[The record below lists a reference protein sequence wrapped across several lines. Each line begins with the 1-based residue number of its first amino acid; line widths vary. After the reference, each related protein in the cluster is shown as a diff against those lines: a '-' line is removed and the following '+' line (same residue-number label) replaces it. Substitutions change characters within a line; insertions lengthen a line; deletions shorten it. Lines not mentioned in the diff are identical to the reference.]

1 MTSPESPLPDELS
14 SAPLGGR
21 MRSRRAIA
29 SAIVLVAG
37 GAVAGGILSST
48 LGASAATS
56 PTPNPSAPAP
66 ASPAPGAKH
75 GPFAGIR
82 ANLLTGTVTAVAAD
96 SVTIK
101 TSTATTTYSVSST
114 SHISINELGAGALSG
129 VKVGDSV
136 HFTTTTATS
145 NVIADLLDGNGGARF
160 GMGGP
165 GGPGDMGGM
174 GGMGGAGGP
183 GGSGGFAGRGPGGAA
198 GPFAGVK
205 PQTGTVTAVGSDTV
219 TIKTSTATTTFTTT
233 STSRI
238 DKNGKATLADVKV
251 GDTVFFSTTT
261 DGGTVIAALHDG
273 KLPTMAF
280 GDRHGFG
287 GPGAPGGSAGPVPTA
302 STAPTGTG
310 TSA

>member
-1 MTSPESPLPDELS
+1 MTSPESPLLDTLS
-14 SAPLGGR
+14 SAPRGGR
-21 MRSRRAIA
+21 WRSRRAIA

-56 PTPNPSAPAP
+56 PAPNPSAPAP
-66 ASPAPGAKH
+66 ASPAPGEKH
-75 GPFAGIR
+75 GPFSSIR
-82 ANLLTGTVTAVAAD
+82 ANLLTGTVTAVTAD

-101 TSTATTTYSVSST
+101 TSTAATTYSVTST
-114 SHISINELGAGALSG
+114 SHISIDELGAGALSG
-129 VKVGDSV
+129 VKVGDTV

-145 NVIADLLDGNGGARF
+145 TVIADLLDGNAGFR
-160 GMGGP
+160 GGP
-165 GGPGDMGGM
+165 GGPGGF
-174 GGMGGAGGP
+174 
-183 GGSGGFAGRGPGGAA
+183 GGFAGGRGPDGAA

-219 TIKTSTATTTFTTT
+219 TIKTSTATTTFSTT

-287 GPGAPGGSAGPVPTA
+287 GPGGPSAPDGSAGPVPNA

>member
-66 ASPAPGAKH
+66 ASPAPGDKH

-82 ANLLTGTVTAVAAD
+82 ANLITGTVTAVAAD

-101 TSTATTTYSVSST
+101 TSAATTTYSVTST

-129 VKVGDSV
+129 VKVGDTV

-165 GGPGDMGGM
+165 GGPGGPGGMGGM
-174 GGMGGAGGP
+174 GGMGG
-183 GGSGGFAGRGPGGAA
+183 AGRGPGGAA

-205 PQTGTVTAVGSDTV
+205 PQTGTVTAVGSETV

-261 DGGTVIAALHDG
+261 EGSTVIATLHDG
-273 KLPTMAF
+273 KMPTMGF

-287 GPGAPGGSAGPVPTA
+287 GPGAPGGSAGPVPNA

>member
-48 LGASAATS
+48 LGASAASS

-66 ASPAPGAKH
+66 ASPAPGDKH

-101 TSTATTTYSVSST
+101 TSTATTTYSVTST

-129 VKVGDSV
+129 VKVGDTV

-165 GGPGDMGGM
+165 GGPGGPGGMGGM
-174 GGMGGAGGP
+174 GGMGG
-183 GGSGGFAGRGPGGAA
+183 AGRGPGGAA

-205 PQTGTVTAVGSDTV
+205 PQTGTVTAVGSETV

-261 DGGTVIAALHDG
+261 EGGTVIATLHDG
-273 KLPTMAF
+273 KMPMMAF